1 MKMKKV
7 ALLILSIATL
17 IFELLPYGVV
27 LNFANPWRAVAQDI
41 FLFQSD
47 TIRICELRSV
57 DYCHTDLRFTCS
69 GGCLPLQV
77 T

>member
-27 LNFANPWRAVAQDI
+27 LNFANPDGEPCAGHI
-41 FLFQSD
+41 P
-47 TIRICELRSV
+47 ISV
-57 DYCHTDLRFTCS
+57 
-69 GGCLPLQV
+69 
-77 T
+77 